1 MKFKK
6 IAMFI
11 GLFVVMAATLS
22 SCTKSFC
29 TVNDKAQ
36 SLYALEEYSEGKTY
50 ADGTKTK
57 AIVTDAE
64 SKGMLTPSDEFNTFI
79 EVKINDYATELV
91 EYYAKTAPY
100 KDQLDLYDM
109 EYARGIALFA
119 GGESLEENTLWYNF
133 DKWVEEAKKDPNI
146 GVANCPDKNYI
157 TLYKTTFE
165 TVVAQKTTC
174 ISPVTGEYDGVV
186 IEGKTWKDA
195 FSLGL
200 IEGLLVYPISWLI
213 YTLATAFAALGG
225 FGVVLAILL
234 VTLIV
239 RGVLIAATFKQTLSQ
254 HKMTALQPELTKIQN
269 KYPNAA
275 TNPYDK
281 QRLGQ
286 EQMALY
292 KKHKI
297 NPFGMFIVMIFQFPI
312 FIAVWGAMQGSA
324 ILMSGEF
331 FGLSLAAKTGDAM
344 VNFQGPWYVAW
355 VIFVLMAL
363 GQIAS
368 MKIPQYIQ
376 KKKQEQAQKL
386 VKNPTADQ
394 QQKTMSMVNNVM
406 LIMIIVMGLS
416 LPVSMCIYWFITS
429 LISLGQ
435 SFLVQKLSANVTKK
449 KVIKK

>member
-36 SLYALEEYSEGKTY
+36 TLYALEEYQEGKSY

-57 AIVTDAE
+57 EIVKDAE
-64 SKGMLTPSDEFNTFI
+64 AKGMLTPSQEFNAFI
-79 EVKINDYATELV
+79 ELKIDEYADKLVDYYSKTE
-91 EYYAKTAPY
+91 PY
-100 KDQLDLYDM
+100 KNETKFYDY

-119 GGESLEENTLWYNF
+119 GGDNLEDNTMWYNF
-133 DKWVEEAKKDPNI
+133 DKWVKEAQTNDSVGI
-146 GVANCPDKNYI
+146 ENCPDGNYI
-157 TLYKTTFE
+157 ALYKQTFE
-165 TVVAQKTTC
+165 TIIANKTTC

-186 IEGKTWKDA
+186 IEGKTWKEA

-213 YTLATAFAALGG
+213 YTLATAFSALGG
-225 FGVVLAILL
+225 VGVVLAIFL

-239 RGVLIAATFKQTLSQ
+239 RGILIALTFKQTLSQ
-254 HKMTALQPELTKIQN
+254 SKMTALQPELNKIQN

-281 QRLGQ
+281 QRMGQ

-312 FIAVWGAMQGSA
+312 FISVWGAMQGSS

-331 FGLSLAAKTGDAM
+331 FGLSLAASTGTAM
-344 VNFQGPWYVAW
+344 MDFKGPWYVAW
-355 VIFVLMAL
+355 IIFVLMAL

-368 MKIPQYIQ
+368 MKIPQWLQ
-376 KKKQEQAQKL
+376 KKKQEKQQKL
-386 VKNPTADQ
+386 VKNPSLEQ
-394 QQKTMSMVNNVM
+394 QQKTMNMVNNVM
-406 LIMIIVMGLS
+406 LIMIIVMGFS

-435 SFLVQKLSANVTKK
+435 SFLTQKIISNSSKK
-449 KVIKK
+449 KVIRK

>member
-50 ADGTKTK
+50 GDGVKTQ
-57 AIVTDAE
+57 AIVKEAKE
-64 SKGMLTPSDEFNTFI
+64 KGMLTPSDEFNAFI
-79 EVKINDYATELV
+79 EIKINEYATQLV
-91 EYYAKTAPY
+91 DYYSKTAPY
-100 KDQLDLYDM
+100 KDETQFYDY

-119 GGESLEENTLWYNF
+119 GGESLEENELWHNF
-133 DKWVEEAKKDPNI
+133 DKWVKEAQTSPLV
-146 GVANCPDKNYI
+146 GVANCPDKNFI

-165 TVVAQKTTC
+165 AQVAEKRTC
-174 ISPVTGEYDGVV
+174 ISPVTGEYDGIV
-186 IEGKTWKDA
+186 IEGTTWKEA

-213 YTLATAFAALGG
+213 YTLATAFSALGG
-225 FGVVLAILL
+225 FGVVLAIFL

-239 RGVLIAATFKQTLSQ
+239 RGILIALTFKQTLSQ
-254 HKMTALQPELTKIQN
+254 HKMTALQPELNKIQN

-281 QRLGQ
+281 QRMGQ

-312 FIAVWGAMQGSA
+312 FIAVWGAMQGSS

-331 FGLSLAAKTGDAM
+331 FGLSLAASTGQAM
-344 VNFQGPWYVAW
+344 INFQGPWYVAW
-355 VIFVLMAL
+355 IIFVLMSL

-368 MKIPQYIQ
+368 MKIPQYLQ
-376 KKKQEQAQKL
+376 KKKQGDVQKL
-386 VKNPTADQ
+386 VKNPSMEQ
-394 QQKTMSMVNNVM
+394 QQKTMNMVNNVM
-406 LIMIIVMGLS
+406 LIMIIFMGLS

-429 LISLGQ
+429 LIALGQ
-435 SFLVQKLSANVTKK
+435 SFLIQKITTNMSKK
-449 KVIKK
+449 KVIRK